1 MTALPLTKVAFTDD
15 QGDVETLWAF
25 DLGDG
30 HYKLDSTPW
39 YQYGVSY
46 QDIVLA
52 ADRDG
57 QLHFERVII
66 KSGYRTLRVRS
77 NSAVPQ
83 SLLDSLTALGCTY
96 EGANP
101 AFIGIDVP
109 ANVELS
115 TAADA
120 LIASGLEWEYA
131 DPTYEQIYGPDA

>member
-1 MTALPLTKVAFTDD
+1 MTAPPLTKVAFTDD

-30 HYKLDSTPW
+30 RYKLDSTPW

-52 ADRDG
+52 VDRDG
-57 QLHFERVII
+57 QLHFDRVII

-77 NSAVPQ
+77 NNAVPQ
-83 SLLDSLTALGCTY
+83 SLLDSVVALGCKY

-101 AFIGIDVP
+101 AFVGIDVP

-115 TAADA
+115 TAADL

-131 DPTYEQIYGPDA
+131 DPTYEQIYGPEA